1 MRKEMG
7 IVDGSGE
14 GELGNGSHARH
25 RHDAL
30 YRLVGFASSWIW
42 ASCFATCSAKAEYVA
57 IKGG

>member
-14 GELGNGSHARH
+14 GELGNGSRTRH

-30 YRLVGFASSWIW
+30 HRLVGLRELVDLGIML
-42 ASCFATCSAKAEYVA
+42 CNLL
-57 IKGG
+57 G